1 MKRDHALGSR
11 IFNSPPAPNID
22 RCDFR
27 RDLRLT
33 SDKIAAP
40 VLIPASGWNAGVTS
54 ICRPVEVQAVIV
66 RPVSFALDTQD
77 RVVQSTNQAFHDGR
91 QTVFQGRVQEGVEDL
106 IGNGQS
112 KVFDFAL

>member
-1 MKRDHALGSR
+1 M
-11 IFNSPPAPNID
+11 
-22 RCDFR
+22 
-27 RDLRLT
+27 
-33 SDKIAAP
+33 
-40 VLIPASGWNAGVTS
+40 
-54 ICRPVEVQAVIV
+54 